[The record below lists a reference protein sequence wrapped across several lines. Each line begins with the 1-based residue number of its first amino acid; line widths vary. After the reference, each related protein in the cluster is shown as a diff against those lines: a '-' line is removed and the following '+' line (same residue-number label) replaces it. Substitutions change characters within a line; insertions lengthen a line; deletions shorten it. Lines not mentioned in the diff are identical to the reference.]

1 MRFVNRFQRYAAGI
15 VISATALAV
24 NIASS
29 VAQDLDVVV
38 PAPFQSSVEPLA
50 PAPRACPVSPFATGL
65 CSPASRATA
74 CPEYEESGGMFDRWH
89 EKCALWKAEQQY
101 KWWGYPEEFEE
112 LPLGMHL
119 EAARNVQIA
128 KGQAARMVLYDYDFV
143 EGSDK
148 LNSRGQRQ
156 LYKIGTLMACNGS
169 PIIVEWGQDTPKLD
183 QARRLMVMGM
193 LSSNG
198 FAVSPERVQVGSPLA
213 VGLRGV
219 EATIIQQRQLSNT
232 SSGGVNAAVGS
243 GGFTSSNSSSGRQ
256 GSSQ

>member
-1 MRFVNRFQRYAAGI
+1 MHFVNRFQRVAAGI
-15 VISATALAV
+15 VIFAAALTV
-24 NIASS
+24 NTASS
-29 VAQDLDVVV
+29 VAQEIDVASPPPVQ
-38 PAPFQSSVEPLA
+38 FEGELLA
-50 PAPRACPVSPFATGL
+50 PAPMASPVLPPSTAACT
-65 CSPASRATA
+65 PAVCVPG
-74 CPEYEESGGMFDRWH
+74 CPENCEEGGWRDRWRAH
-89 EKCALWKAEQQY
+89 CALWKAKQQY

-119 EAARNVQIA
+119 EAARNIQIA

-169 PIIVEWGQDTPKLD
+169 PIIVEWGQDTPQLD
-183 QARRLMVMGM
+183 QARRMMVIGM

-198 FAVSPERVQVGSPLA
+198 FAVSLERVQVGPPLA

-232 SSGGVNAAVGS
+232 SSGGLNAAVGT
-243 GGFTSSNSSSGRQ
+243 GGFSSSSGRQ
-256 GSSQ
+256 GSSR

>member
-119 EAARNVQIA
+119 EAARNIQIA

-169 PIIVEWGQDTPKLD
+169 PIIVEWGQDTPQLD
-183 QARRLMVMGM
+183 QARRMMVIGM

-198 FAVSPERVQVGSPLA
+198 FAVSLERVQVGPPLA

-232 SSGGVNAAVGS
+232 SSGGLNAAVGT
-243 GGFTSSNSSSGRQ
+243 GGFSSSSGRQ
-256 GSSQ
+256 GSSR